1 MLTPT
6 SATCDYCH
14 QGKVSSGHVSV
25 ARKSGYQKLLNF
37 KRHLCAAEPAR
48 SASSGLHRDGARG
61 EVLRDGA
68 GAHLRQVRLP
78 QRQGHPRAGLPELA
92 LLH

>member
-1 MLTPT
+1 MEP
-6 SATCDYCH
+6 YYYH
-14 QGKVSSGHVSV
+14 
-25 ARKSGYQKLLNF
+25 RKSVVRRCYCRNKVRVPKTL

-78 QRQGHPRAGLPELA
+78 QRQGHPRTGLPELA
-92 LLH
+92 FLH